1 MSILPLSFEA
11 RAIYIPSYDYFAI
24 KDQAGVIWDWWITA
38 SGDIAWGLAPAT
50 YVHRNPREVVL
61 SPIPSW
67 LVLVDGMAVTR
78 YVYPKTLTG
87 ELLVMPSAPA
97 VGVGYTGS
105 PRVQAMD
112 LRFVVLGVN
121 YLQEVLGNAS

>member
-24 KDQAGVIWDWWITA
+24 KDQSGAIWYWWVTA
-38 SGDIAWGLAPAT
+38 SGDMLWGSAPGA
-50 YVHRNPREVVL
+50 YVHRNARAVVL
-61 SPIPSW
+61 SPVPSW
-67 LVLVDGMAVTR
+67 LVLVDGTSTTR

-105 PRVQAMD
+105 PRVQGMN
-112 LRFVVLGVN
+112 LRFVVVAAN
-121 YLQEVLGNAS
+121 HVQEGLVNAS